1 MNKRNLILITS
12 PPACGKTT
20 LAKKLAKELHET
32 VYLDKDTLIPLS
44 KKIFEIAD
52 EEYNRS
58 SEFFKKHVRDLEY
71 KVILDLAF
79 EALEF
84 DSNVIINAPF
94 SRELRDIHYI
104 ENLRNRLNE
113 YDAELRV
120 IWIECS
126 EESAHKRMLE
136 RNSDRDTWKLHNWK
150 EYIKTENFNAPD
162 VKGLL
167 IYKNDNEEE
176 EKKSFKELIEKLK
189 ISIQK

>member
-20 LAKKLAKELHET
+20 LAKKLAKDLHET

-44 KKIFEIAD
+44 KKIFEIAQ

-71 KVILDLAF
+71 RVILDLAF

-94 SRELRDIHYI
+94 SREIRNKQYI
-104 ENLRNRLNE
+104 ENLRNRLKE
-113 YDAELRV
+113 YDAKLRV
-120 IWIECS
+120 IWIDCS
-126 EESAHKRMLE
+126 EETAHERMLK
-136 RNSDRDTWKLHNWK
+136 RNSDRDTWKLQHWE
-150 EYIKTENFNAPD
+150 EYIKTENFAAPD
-162 VKGLL
+162 VEALL
-167 IYKNDNEEE
+167 IYKNDNEEDA
-176 EKKSFKELIEKLK
+176 KKSFKELIEKLK
-189 ISIQK
+189 INIQK